1 MRVYKKAG
9 AAISPFAGA
18 FVWWGGVWAGGECGA
33 DILPFAGVLPF
44 AGIFTRR
51 GVACKKAGVVA
62 SLFVDV
68 FDVFVFR
75 GVGGIPFIERG
86 YMKCEHALM

>member
-9 AAISPFAGA
+9 AAISPFAGILPLVGISPFAGA

-51 GVACKKAGVVA
+51 GVACTKAGVVA

-68 FDVFVFR
+68 FVFR
-75 GVGGIPFIERG
+75 GVGGIP
-86 YMKCEHALM
+86 L